1 MTLEKT
7 VKLFRE
13 KWKKKK
19 DLAENDVAEGRRA
32 DAAVNDMEND
42 TSFENALG

>member
-1 MTLEKT
+1 M
-7 VKLFRE
+7 
-13 KWKKKK
+13 KKKKRK